1 VAWSEEYRFRRSD
14 GSYATVLDRG
24 YLLRDGGRAVRLVGS
39 MIDLTARKE
48 LEAQFRQAQKMEAV
62 GRLAGGVA
70 HDFNNL
76 LMVITIH
83 AELARAELDAKH
95 PAAADLEEIG
105 RATTRAAALT
115 RQLLAFSRKQILTPH
130 VLDLNAVVAGLEP
143 MLHRLIGEDI
153 AVVTRLAPELGL
165 VLADPGQL
173 EQVLVNLAVNARDA
187 MPHGGTL
194 TIATTN
200 TELGERV
207 RGYPAAVVPGSYVTL
222 TVTDTGCGMSPE
234 VQGRIFEPFYT
245 TKPIGEGSGLG
256 LSTVYGI
263 VQQSGGHI
271 GVESAPGRG
280 TTFRLYLP
288 RIAQEAETPRPGAAA
303 ITERLR
309 GTETVLLVED
319 EEAVRRLARRVLER
333 QGYTVLEARNGRDA
347 VALVATHERPIDLVL
362 TDMVMPEMSARAL
375 VEELAAARPTLRVLY
390 MSGYTD
396 DEILRRGLLG
406 PDTSLLSKPF
416 TADAL
421 AEAVRAALEAPRGGA
436 R

>member
-1 VAWSEEYRFRRSD
+1 
-14 GSYATVLDRG
+14 
-24 YLLRDGGRAVRLVGS
+24 
-39 MIDLTARKE
+39 
-48 LEAQFRQAQKMEAV
+48 
-62 GRLAGGVA
+62 
-70 HDFNNL
+70 
-76 LMVITIH
+76 
-83 AELARAELDAKH
+83 
-95 PAAADLEEIG
+95 
-105 RATTRAAALT
+105 
-115 RQLLAFSRKQILTPH
+115 
-130 VLDLNAVVAGLEP
+130 

-207 RGYPAAVVPGSYVTL
+207 RGYPAAVAPGSYVTL

-280 TTFRLYLP
+280 TTFRIYLP

-396 DEILRRGLLG
+396 DEILRRGLLD